1 MPKRGR
7 PGCFKKPLAF
17 CLAAVWSVTGLVFTA
32 SINVPEKAQDRV
44 QPPEAAETAEAA
56 PVAKPESPA
65 TTETAPEERLVIE
78 HPLPPDPIIT
88 DGPWASAHFLMEEYA
103 CDCDGYC
110 DGWPAPMAPE
120 LLEKVEALRCALGQP
135 VIITSGV
142 RCEARNAE
150 VGGIPNSWHRFGHAA
165 DLYCPGVPYTEVAR
179 VARTLG
185 LGVIEY
191 PGQAFDH
198 VEIWN

>member
-1 MPKRGR
+1 M
-7 PGCFKKPLAF
+7 
-17 CLAAVWSVTGLVFTA
+17 AVWSVTGLFFA
-32 SINVPEKAQDRV
+32 ARLNAPENPLAETQSPGAV
-44 QPPEAAETAEAA
+44 ETAETV
-56 PVAKPESPA
+56 PVTEAENPA
-65 TTETAPEERLVIE
+65 NTEAAPEERLVIE

-110 DGWPAPMAPE
+110 DGWPAEMAPE
-120 LLEKVEALRCALGQP
+120 LLEKVEALRCALDRP

-142 RCEARNAE
+142 RCDQRNAE
-150 VGGIPNSWHRFGHAA
+150 VGGIPNSWHCFGHAA

-185 LGVIEY
+185 LGVIEC

>member
-1 MPKRGR
+1 MKY
-7 PGCFKKPLAF
+7 KKTALLMILA
-17 CLAAVWSVTGLVFTA
+17 VGGVSLVFMFGFNAPPGKTGEPPQTA
-32 SINVPEKAQDRV
+32 ITPSGPEQTVPKPEDAETVLDDHLAITEPEPEPVPE
-44 QPPEAAETAEAA
+44 PEG
-56 PVAKPESPA
+56 PEM
-65 TTETAPEERLVIE
+65 
-78 HPLPPDPIIT
+78 
-88 DGPWASAHFLMEEYA
+88 ASAHFEMAEFC
-103 CDCDGYC
+103 CDCTGYC
-110 DGWPAPMAPE
+110 DGWPASMAPE
-120 LLEKVEALRCALGQP
+120 LLEKVEALRCALDQP

-150 VGGIPNSWHRFGHAA
+150 VGGIENSWHMYGHAA
-165 DLYCPGVPYTEVAR
+165 DLYCPGIPYTEVAR

>member
-1 MPKRGR
+1 M
-7 PGCFKKPLAF
+7 
-17 CLAAVWSVTGLVFTA
+17 AVWSVTGLVFA
-32 SINVPEKAQDRV
+32 ARINAPENPLAETQSPGAV
-44 QPPEAAETAEAA
+44 ETAETV
-56 PVAKPESPA
+56 PVTEVENPA
-65 TTETAPEERLVIE
+65 NTEAAPEERLVIE

-110 DGWPAPMAPE
+110 DGWPAEMAPE
-120 LLEKVEALRCALGQP
+120 LLEKVEDLRRALDRP

-142 RCEARNAE
+142 RCDQRNAE
-150 VGGIPNSWHRFGHAA
+150 VGGIPNSWHCVGHAA